1 MFPSGPL
8 GRIVGDTHRR
18 HPPLVKCSR
27 LVRKAGL
34 LATLIVV
41 ILLSS
46 GPSSRAVVRKCSRL
60 VRKAGLL
67 ATLTAV
73 VRKCSRLVRKA
84 GLLATLII
92 IVIVTIVSSPS
103 LS

>member
-73 VRKCSRLVRKA
+73 VRILNFSLTHRNSKQAPYLNCMIRS
-84 GLLATLII
+84 GL
-92 IVIVTIVSSPS
+92 
-103 LS
+103 